1 MEEGL
6 RQRKKRRTRRALV
19 DAALKLFAEHGYDQT
34 TIAAITAA
42 ADVAPRTFF
51 SYFRSKDD
59 LLFAEFDTAMELMRA
74 GFAARPTDE
83 GPVDA
88 LRRIATQV
96 LPQAADH
103 LLGEHAD
110 VRRRLLLSRPELAAR
125 AVQCMQEA
133 ERELAAQ
140 LHAAFPDHLSQ
151 LQAVAVTAA
160 LVAVALRS
168 MEDAEPPDRLHANL
182 MWALDLVKPVMASH
196 SRPPGPHT

>member
-1 MEEGL
+1 VEEGL

-19 DAALKLFAEHGYDQT
+19 DAALELFAERGYDQT

-42 ADVAPRTFF
+42 VDVSPRTFF

-59 LLFAEFDTAMELMRA
+59 LLFADFDTALELMRA
-74 GFAARPTDE
+74 GFAIQPAGE
-83 GPVDA
+83 GPADA
-88 LRRIATQV
+88 LRRIATQII
-96 LPQAADH
+96 PQAAEH
-103 LLGEHAD
+103 LLGKHAE

-133 ERELAAQ
+133 ERELATQ
-140 LHAAFPDHLSQ
+140 LHAAFPDRLSE

-168 MEDAEPPDRLHANL
+168 IENGEPPDQLHANL
-182 MWALDLVKPVMASH
+182 TWALDLIKPVMDS
-196 SRPPGPHT
+196 SSQPPGHRA